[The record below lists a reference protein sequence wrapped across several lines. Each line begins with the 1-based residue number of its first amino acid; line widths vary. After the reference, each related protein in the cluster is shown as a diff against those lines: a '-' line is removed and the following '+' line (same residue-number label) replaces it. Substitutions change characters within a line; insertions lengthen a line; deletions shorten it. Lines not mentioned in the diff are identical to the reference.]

1 MKAAELRSKIEALAE
16 LVTTLEAQ
24 RLSRNDLLARVR
36 EQLEAVRL
44 PTASYSDLL
53 HRSIAGQHQALREPM
68 LVDGGVGPGILSV
81 DAVGLGD
88 LILLLG
94 IEPIAQRITGAL
106 DEHCGPLD
114 EPDRQA
120 AIKRARVDL
129 AKLEREELTSLTR
142 ELDDGRLVA
151 WRDDTNVDLLLEV
164 WAR

>member
-1 MKAAELRSKIEALAE
+1 MKPAELRSNIEALAD
-16 LVTTLEAQ
+16 LVATLETQ

-44 PTASYSDLL
+44 PTAAYSDLL
-53 HRSIAGQHQALREPM
+53 HRTAGQHQALREPM
-68 LVDGGVGPGILSV
+68 LVDGGTGPGTLSV
-81 DAVGLGD
+81 AAVGLGD

-120 AIKRARVDL
+120 AIKRARADL

-142 ELDDGRLVA
+142 ELDDGRLVD
-151 WRDDTNVDLLLEV
+151 WRDDVDVDLLLEV